1 MSFYYSL
8 PLIVKLILFQNL
20 QIYSNFKVIVRLYYF
35 IFLII
40 FCSCSNKSNL
50 DACRCAKNV
59 QRSEIDKDLEKACNN
74 HTQNLTELEQ
84 VEWFDEVMQC
94 LDEK

>member
-1 MSFYYSL
+1 MF
-8 PLIVKLILFQNL
+8 F
-20 QIYSNFKVIVRLYYF
+20 VRLYYF

-40 FCSCSNKSNL
+40 FCSSSNKPNV
-50 DACRCAKNV
+50 DACRYAKNV